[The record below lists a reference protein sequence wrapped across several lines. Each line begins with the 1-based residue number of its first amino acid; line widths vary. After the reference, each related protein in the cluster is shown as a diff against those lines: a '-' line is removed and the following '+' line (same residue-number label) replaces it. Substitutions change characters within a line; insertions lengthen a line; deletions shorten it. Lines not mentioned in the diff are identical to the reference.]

1 MIIYAADDRPA
12 ALDVLISAIRE
23 ARPDAEVYGFHS
35 GTELLEAAEKKPCE
49 VAFLD
54 IDMPVIGGVDTGR
67 RLKLMNPNVN
77 IIFATGYDDYMKEAF
92 DIHASGYLMKPITA
106 EKVDEELRNLRSTAV
121 SSNKKVQIHC
131 FGNFEVY
138 IDGKLVDF
146 HYSKAKEMLAYIVDA
161 RSVCTNAQIAAALWE
176 SEVTGSYIRTVRKDL
191 LDIFKARGA
200 DDVFIQQRGGLGINE
215 DKVSCDFYDWIDGKP
230 EAINAYW
237 GKYMSQYGWAELTNE
252 RLDMRDRKNW
262 RV

>member
-1 MIIYAADDRPA
+1 MTIYAADDRPA
-12 ALDVLISAIRE
+12 ALEVLISAIRE

-35 GTELLEAAEKKPCE
+35 GTELLEAAGGKPCD

-54 IDMPVIGGVDTGR
+54 IDMPGIGGVDTGR

-77 IIFATGYDDYMKEAF
+77 VIFATGYDDYMKEAF

-106 EKVDEELRNLRSTAV
+106 GKVDEELRNLRNTV
-121 SSNKKVQIHC
+121 TLPEKGVQIHC

-138 IDGKLVDF
+138 IDGELLDF

-161 RSVCTNAQIAAALWE
+161 RSACTNAQIAAALWD
-176 SEVTGSYIRTVRKDL
+176 SEISDSYIRMLKKEL
-191 LDIFKARGA
+191 LDKFRKREAE
-200 DDVFIQQRGGLGINE
+200 DVFILKRGRLGINK

-237 GKYMSQYGWAELTNE
+237 GKYMSQYSWAELTNE
-252 RLDMRDRKNW
+252 RLNMRDRKNW
-262 RV
+262 QE